1 VARKAWG
8 ERRVIAVKRNG
19 SASPTANPAGDSPHM
34 QTRARIFL
42 PLFAAAVAAMVA
54 MPTGASAAPYAS
66 RTLKSGTHGKDVK
79 RLQGYLTK
87 AGHRVRADGEFGAR
101 TTRALMATKGE
112 LELKADGVATRDQQL
127 MIRRAVV
134 STTGGA
140 AYRAP
145 PSPRRVIPG
154 AAGKVAPDGFAI
166 APATA
171 PQVVKDIIAAGN
183 LIAKTPY
190 KWGGGHG
197 AWNDTGYDC
206 SGSVSFALHGGGLL
220 QSALV
225 SGDFARWGLAGPGTW
240 ITVYANGGHVYMVV
254 AGMRFDTSS
263 RSRSGSRW
271 TQETRPS
278 DGFAVRHPLG
288 L

>member
-1 VARKAWG
+1 
-8 ERRVIAVKRNG
+8 
-19 SASPTANPAGDSPHM
+19 M
-34 QTRARIFL
+34 QTRARTLL
-42 PLFAAAVAAMVA
+42 PLFAAFVAVMVA
-54 MPTGASAAPYAS
+54 MPAGASAARYGS
-66 RTLKSGTHGKDVK
+66 RTLQSGTHGKDVK
-79 RLQGYLTK
+79 RLQEYLSK
-87 AGHRVRADGEFGAR
+87 AGHRVRADGQFGAR
-101 TTRALMATKGE
+101 TTQALVATKGE

-166 APATA
+166 APAFA
-171 PQVVKDIIAAGN
+171 PQVVKNVIAAGN
-183 LIAKTPY
+183 AIAKTPY

-206 SGSVSFALHGGGLL
+206 SGSVSFALHAGGLL
-220 QSALV
+220 DSPLV
-225 SGDFARWGLAGPGTW
+225 SGAFARWGGTGPGSW

-263 RSRSGSRW
+263 RSRTGSRW

-278 DGFAVRHPLG
+278 DGFAVTHPEG